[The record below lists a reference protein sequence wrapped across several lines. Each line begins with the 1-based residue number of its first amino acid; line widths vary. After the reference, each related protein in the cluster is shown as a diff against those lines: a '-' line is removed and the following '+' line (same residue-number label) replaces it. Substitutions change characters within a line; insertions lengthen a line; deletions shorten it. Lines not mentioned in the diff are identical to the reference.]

1 MIGKLILFGLL
12 FIITVILTICI
23 TDYTKNFLCIL
34 LVVFGN
40 ILGIIFSDIFI
51 SDIPAI
57 EVYRGNTTLQI
68 TYEGDTP
75 IDSTVVWE
83 NK

>member
-1 MIGKLILFGLL
+1 MIVHII
-12 FIITVILTICI
+12 IITIFTVVLLAAIVLIDDNVTAIVIG
-23 TDYTKNFLCIL
+23 IL
-34 LVVFGN
+34 SIVGLM
-40 ILGIIFSDIFI
+40 LGIYNMV

-75 IDSTVVWE
+75 IDSTVVWKKS
-83 NK
+83 N

>member
-1 MIGKLILFGLL
+1 MIISIFILIIFVLILLIAVRVINNDVIK
-12 FIITVILTICI
+12 IIICI
-23 TDYTKNFLCIL
+23 LSTVGL
-34 LVVFGN
+34 
-40 ILGIIFSDIFI
+40 ILGIHNADSN

-75 IDSTVVWE
+75 IDSTVVL
-83 NK
+83 KYK